1 MTTMT
6 LTTMT
11 MMRRCCCASSFKAFR
26 RRRSSS
32 SSTTKRM
39 MSFYNKKSSLRSRCE
54 TKDDVRE
61 NASSSFCFKGGRR
74 RGGSRFPR
82 FVATHSFTSSSLS
95 DDERRDDD
103 DYKEDEKGLLVGG
116 ASIYSKPDV
125 YALAFGTFRDFPKE
139 VDFLHKL
146 YESSSGKKLRTLL
159 ELGCGPAWHSI
170 EHAKKVLR
178 EDNIA
183 ITATTSNNNNK
194 NLSSKNNDSG
204 IVSVA
209 LDVNQEM
216 VSYAIER
223 ASDERAVLDVVDVV
237 LGDMR
242 DLSTHLPEKYLKS
255 GGYFDCATLLLGTA
269 AHLLTCEDATRTFRE
284 AFKCLREDG
293 IFVVEVEHPMTTLF
307 SGELKYQ
314 DGDENA
320 WEVSLGRSRKSIGR
334 SGDRSNISTIRR
346 EEEDEDDAS
355 GREETMRVVWGD
367 PEKDFFDAKNQVL
380 HRTVSVQKYFSVDVA
395 ARDDDNDDGDEEEE
409 DKEDKEIE
417 EEENDNTEEE
427 AVIKARFVR
436 DPHYESKEIVKCKLF
451 TLPELMAVANAA
463 GFEFIECFGDLDETV
478 RFDSENAQN
487 MVVCFLKKTRT
498 RE

>member
-6 LTTMT
+6 VTRAMT
-11 MMRRCCCASSFKAFR
+11 MRRCFSCASSP
-26 RRRSSS
+26 
-32 SSTTKRM
+32 
-39 MSFYNKKSSLRSRCE
+39 
-54 TKDDVRE
+54 
-61 NASSSFCFKGGRR
+61 FCFKGGRR
-74 RGGSRFPR
+74 RGGRRFPR
-82 FVATHSFTSSSLS
+82 FVATRSFNTSSSLS

-103 DYKEDEKGLLVGG
+103 EYKEDEKGLAGG

-146 YESSSGKKLRTLL
+146 YESSSRKKLRTLL

-183 ITATTSNNNNK
+183 ITATTSNNSNK
-194 NLSSKNNDSG
+194 NLSKNNDSG

-209 LDVNQEM
+209 LDVNKEM

-334 SGDRSNISTIRR
+334 SDDRSNNSSTIRR

-355 GREETMRVVWGD
+355 EREETMRVVWGD
-367 PEKDFFDAKNQVL
+367 PENDFFDAKNQVL

-395 ARDDDNDDGDEEEE
+395 ARDDDDDDGEEEEE
-409 DKEDKEIE
+409 DKEDEEIEEEE
-417 EEENDNTEEE
+417 EEENDNFEEE
-427 AVIKARFVR
+427 AVIKALFVR

-478 RFDSENAQN
+478 RFDSESAQN
-487 MVVCFLKKTRT
+487 MVVCFRKNGE
-498 RE
+498 RENEE

>member
-1 MTTMT
+1 VVVILMTTMT

-11 MMRRCCCASSFKAFR
+11 MRRCFC
-26 RRRSSS
+26 
-32 SSTTKRM
+32 
-39 MSFYNKKSSLRSRCE
+39 
-54 TKDDVRE
+54 
-61 NASSSFCFKGGRR
+61 ASSSFCFKGGRR

-82 FVATHSFTSSSLS
+82 FVATHSFNTSSSLS

-103 DYKEDEKGLLVGG
+103 EYKEDEKGLVGG

-183 ITATTSNNNNK
+183 ITATTTSNNSNK

-209 LDVNQEM
+209 LDVNKEM

-334 SGDRSNISTIRR
+334 SDDCSNNSSTIRR

-355 GREETMRVVWGD
+355 EREETMRVVWGD
-367 PEKDFFDAKNQVL
+367 PENDFFDAKN
-380 HRTVSVQKYFSVDVA
+380 VQKYFSVDVA
-395 ARDDDNDDGDEEEE
+395 ARDDDDDDGEEEEE
-409 DKEDKEIE
+409 DKEDEEIEE
-417 EEENDNTEEE
+417 EEENDNFEEE
-427 AVIKARFVR
+427 AVIKALFVR

-478 RFDSENAQN
+478 RFDSESAQN
-487 MVVCFLKKTRT
+487 MVVCFRKNGE
-498 RE
+498 RENEE

>member
-1 MTTMT
+1 M
-6 LTTMT
+6 
-11 MMRRCCCASSFKAFR
+11 
-26 RRRSSS
+26 
-32 SSTTKRM
+32 
-39 MSFYNKKSSLRSRCE
+39 
-54 TKDDVRE
+54 
-61 NASSSFCFKGGRR
+61 
-74 RGGSRFPR
+74 
-82 FVATHSFTSSSLS
+82 
-95 DDERRDDD
+95 
-103 DYKEDEKGLLVGG
+103 
-116 ASIYSKPDV
+116 
-125 YALAFGTFRDFPKE
+125 
-139 VDFLHKL
+139 HKL
-146 YESSSGKKLRTLL
+146 YESSSGKKMRTLL
-159 ELGCGPAWHSI
+159 EFGCGPAWHSI

-183 ITATTSNNNNK
+183 ITATTTSNNSNK

-209 LDVNQEM
+209 LDVNKEM

-334 SGDRSNISTIRR
+334 SDDRSNNSSTIRR

-355 GREETMRVVWGD
+355 EREETMRVVWGD
-367 PEKDFFDAKNQVL
+367 PENDFFDAKNQVL

-395 ARDDDNDDGDEEEE
+395 ARDDDDDDGEEEEE
-409 DKEDKEIE
+409 DKEDEEIEEE
-417 EEENDNTEEE
+417 EEENDNFEEE
-427 AVIKARFVR
+427 AVIKALFVR

-478 RFDSENAQN
+478 RFDSESAQN
-487 MVVCFLKKTRT
+487 MVVCFRKNGE
-498 RE
+498 RENEE

>member
-1 MTTMT
+1 
-6 LTTMT
+6 
-11 MMRRCCCASSFKAFR
+11 MRRCFFR
-26 RRRSSS
+26 
-32 SSTTKRM
+32 
-39 MSFYNKKSSLRSRCE
+39 
-54 TKDDVRE
+54 
-61 NASSSFCFKGGRR
+61 ASSSPFCFKGGRR
-74 RGGSRFPR
+74 RGGSFRFPR
-82 FVATHSFTSSSLS
+82 CVATRSYSLS

-103 DYKEDEKGLLVGG
+103 ECKEDEKGLLVGG

-183 ITATTSNNNNK
+183 ITATTTSNNSNK

-209 LDVNQEM
+209 LDVNKEM

-320 WEVSLGRSRKSIGR
+320 WEVSLGRSRSIGR
-334 SGDRSNISTIRR
+334 SDDRSNISSTIRR
-346 EEEDEDDAS
+346 EEDEDAS
-355 GREETMRVVWGD
+355 EREETMRVVWGD

-395 ARDDDNDDGDEEEE
+395 ARDDDDDDGEEEEE
-409 DKEDKEIE
+409 DKEDEEIEE
-417 EEENDNTEEE
+417 EEENDNFEEE
-427 AVIKARFVR
+427 AVIKALFVR

-487 MVVCFLKKTRT
+487 MVVCFRKNGE
-498 RE
+498 RENEE

>member
-1 MTTMT
+1 MTTTTMT

-11 MMRRCCCASSFKAFR
+11 TTMRRCFFR
-26 RRRSSS
+26 
-32 SSTTKRM
+32 
-39 MSFYNKKSSLRSRCE
+39 
-54 TKDDVRE
+54 
-61 NASSSFCFKGGRR
+61 ASSSPFCFKGGRR
-74 RGGSRFPR
+74 RGGSFRFPR
-82 FVATHSFTSSSLS
+82 FVATRSYSLS

-103 DYKEDEKGLLVGG
+103 EYKEDEKGLVGG

-139 VDFLHKL
+139 VDFLHNL
-146 YESSSGKKLRTLL
+146 YEESSSGKKLRTLL

-183 ITATTSNNNNK
+183 ITATTTSNNSNK

-209 LDVNQEM
+209 LDVNKEM

-334 SGDRSNISTIRR
+334 SDDRSNNSSTIRR

-355 GREETMRVVWGD
+355 EREETMRVVWGD
-367 PEKDFFDAKNQVL
+367 PENDFFDAKNQVL

-395 ARDDDNDDGDEEEE
+395 ARDDDDDDGEEEEE
-409 DKEDKEIE
+409 DKEDEEIEE
-417 EEENDNTEEE
+417 EEENDNFEEE
-427 AVIKARFVR
+427 AVIKALFVR

-478 RFDSENAQN
+478 RFDSESAQN
-487 MVVCFLKKTRT
+487 MVVCFRKNGE
-498 RE
+498 RENEE

>member
-1 MTTMT
+1 MTISTMT

-11 MMRRCCCASSFKAFR
+11 TTMRRCFFRAWSSP
-26 RRRSSS
+26 
-32 SSTTKRM
+32 
-39 MSFYNKKSSLRSRCE
+39 
-54 TKDDVRE
+54 
-61 NASSSFCFKGGRR
+61 FCFKGGRR
-74 RGGSRFPR
+74 RGGSFRFPFR
-82 FVATHSFTSSSLS
+82 CVATRSFTTSSSLS
-95 DDERRDDD
+95 DDERRYDDEC
-103 DYKEDEKGLLVGG
+103 KEDEKGLLAGG

-146 YESSSGKKLRTLL
+146 YEESSSGKKLRTLL

-183 ITATTSNNNNK
+183 ITATTTSNNSNK

-209 LDVNQEM
+209 LDVNKEM

-334 SGDRSNISTIRR
+334 SDDRSNNSSTIRR

-355 GREETMRVVWGD
+355 EREETMRVVWGD
-367 PEKDFFDAKNQVL
+367 PENDFFDAKNQVL

-395 ARDDDNDDGDEEEE
+395 ARDDDDDDGEEEEE
-409 DKEDKEIE
+409 DKEDEEIEE
-417 EEENDNTEEE
+417 EEENDNFEEE
-427 AVIKARFVR
+427 AVIKALFVR

-478 RFDSENAQN
+478 RFDSESAQN
-487 MVVCFLKKTRT
+487 MVVCFRKNGE
-498 RE
+498 RENEE

>member
-6 LTTMT
+6 VTRAMT
-11 MMRRCCCASSFKAFR
+11 MRRCFSCASSP
-26 RRRSSS
+26 
-32 SSTTKRM
+32 
-39 MSFYNKKSSLRSRCE
+39 
-54 TKDDVRE
+54 
-61 NASSSFCFKGGRR
+61 FCFKGGRR
-74 RGGSRFPR
+74 RGGRRFPR
-82 FVATHSFTSSSLS
+82 FVATRSFNTSSSLS

-103 DYKEDEKGLLVGG
+103 EYKEDEKGLAGG

-146 YESSSGKKLRTLL
+146 YESSSRKKLRTLL

-183 ITATTSNNNNK
+183 ITATTSNNSNK
-194 NLSSKNNDSG
+194 NLSKNNDSG

-209 LDVNQEM
+209 LDVNKEM

-320 WEVSLGRSRKSIGR
+320 WEGSLGRSRKSIGR
-334 SGDRSNISTIRR
+334 SDDRSNKSSTIRR

-355 GREETMRVVWGD
+355 EREETMRVVWGD

-395 ARDDDNDDGDEEEE
+395 ARDDDDDDGEEEEE
-409 DKEDKEIE
+409 DKEDEEIEE
-417 EEENDNTEEE
+417 EEENDNFEEE
-427 AVIKARFVR
+427 AVIKALFVR

-478 RFDSENAQN
+478 RFDSESAQN
-487 MVVCFLKKTRT
+487 MVVCFRKNGE
-498 RE
+498 RENEE

>member
-6 LTTMT
+6 VTRAMT
-11 MMRRCCCASSFKAFR
+11 MRRCFSCASSP
-26 RRRSSS
+26 
-32 SSTTKRM
+32 
-39 MSFYNKKSSLRSRCE
+39 
-54 TKDDVRE
+54 
-61 NASSSFCFKGGRR
+61 FCFKGGRR
-74 RGGSRFPR
+74 RGGRRFPR
-82 FVATHSFTSSSLS
+82 FVATRSFNTSSSLS

-103 DYKEDEKGLLVGG
+103 EYKEDEKGLAGG

-146 YESSSGKKLRTLL
+146 YESSSRKKLRTLL

-183 ITATTSNNNNK
+183 ITATTSNNSNK
-194 NLSSKNNDSG
+194 NLSKNNDSG

-209 LDVNQEM
+209 LDVNKEM

-334 SGDRSNISTIRR
+334 SDDRSNSSTIRR
-346 EEEDEDDAS
+346 EEDEDAS
-355 GREETMRVVWGD
+355 EREETMRVVWGD
-367 PEKDFFDAKNQVL
+367 PENDFLDAKNQVL
-380 HRTVSVQKYFSVDVA
+380 HRTVSVQKYFSVGVA
-395 ARDDDNDDGDEEEE
+395 ARDDDDDDGEEEEE
-409 DKEDKEIE
+409 DKEDEEIE
-417 EEENDNTEEE
+417 EEKENDNFEEE
-427 AVIKARFVR
+427 AVIKALFVR

-478 RFDSENAQN
+478 RFDSESAQN
-487 MVVCFLKKTRT
+487 MVVCFRKNGE
-498 RE
+498 RENEE

>member
-1 MTTMT
+1 M
-6 LTTMT
+6 
-11 MMRRCCCASSFKAFR
+11 
-26 RRRSSS
+26 
-32 SSTTKRM
+32 
-39 MSFYNKKSSLRSRCE
+39 
-54 TKDDVRE
+54 
-61 NASSSFCFKGGRR
+61 
-74 RGGSRFPR
+74 
-82 FVATHSFTSSSLS
+82 
-95 DDERRDDD
+95 
-103 DYKEDEKGLLVGG
+103 
-116 ASIYSKPDV
+116 
-125 YALAFGTFRDFPKE
+125 
-139 VDFLHKL
+139 
-146 YESSSGKKLRTLL
+146 RTLL
-159 ELGCGPAWHSI
+159 EFGCGPAWHSI
-170 EHAKKVLR
+170 EHAKKVLI

-183 ITATTSNNNNK
+183 ITATTTSNNSNK

-209 LDVNQEM
+209 LDVNKEM

-334 SGDRSNISTIRR
+334 SDDRSNNSSTIRR

-355 GREETMRVVWGD
+355 EREETMRVVWGD
-367 PEKDFFDAKNQVL
+367 PENDFFDAKNQVL

-395 ARDDDNDDGDEEEE
+395 ARDDDDDDGEEEEE
-409 DKEDKEIE
+409 DKEDEEIEE
-417 EEENDNTEEE
+417 EEENDNFEEE
-427 AVIKARFVR
+427 AVIKALFVR

-463 GFEFIECFGDLDETV
+463 GFEFIECFGDLDETSVGTSVHVLRAAYKPAMNRCRCHLKSEKQWLAESASRSASMVSLESFAQRQSEDAKDAENEADGAENEETKKGNIKRRKERRRSAGLHCQRCLKRTRKGV
-478 RFDSENAQN
+478 RVSFLTSPALVGFVSGAIAFGFSSASAFALRRGKGVLFGALANAQPTKSSKT
-487 MVVCFLKKTRT
+487 KKKKK
-498 RE
+498 

>member
-1 MTTMT
+1 MTTTTMT
-6 LTTMT
+6 LTTT
-11 MMRRCCCASSFKAFR
+11 TTTMRRCFFRAWSSP
-26 RRRSSS
+26 
-32 SSTTKRM
+32 
-39 MSFYNKKSSLRSRCE
+39 
-54 TKDDVRE
+54 
-61 NASSSFCFKGGRR
+61 FCFKGGRR
-74 RGGSRFPR
+74 RGGSFRFPR
-82 FVATHSFTSSSLS
+82 CVATRSYSLS

-103 DYKEDEKGLLVGG
+103 EYKEDEKGLLVGG

-146 YESSSGKKLRTLL
+146 YESSPSGKKMRTLL

-183 ITATTSNNNNK
+183 ITATTTSNNSNK

-209 LDVNQEM
+209 LDVNKEM

-334 SGDRSNISTIRR
+334 SDDRSNNSSTIRR

-355 GREETMRVVWGD
+355 EREETMRVVWGD
-367 PEKDFFDAKNQVL
+367 PENDFFDAKNQVL

-395 ARDDDNDDGDEEEE
+395 ARDDDDDDGEEEEE
-409 DKEDKEIE
+409 DKEDEEIEE
-417 EEENDNTEEE
+417 EEENDNFEEE
-427 AVIKARFVR
+427 AVIKALFVR

-478 RFDSENAQN
+478 RFDSESAQN
-487 MVVCFLKKTRT
+487 MVVCFRKNGE
-498 RE
+498 RENEE

>member
-1 MTTMT
+1 MTTMMT
-6 LTTMT
+6 LTTM
-11 MMRRCCCASSFKAFR
+11 RRCFCASS
-26 RRRSSS
+26 SP
-32 SSTTKRM
+32 
-39 MSFYNKKSSLRSRCE
+39 
-54 TKDDVRE
+54 
-61 NASSSFCFKGGRR
+61 FCFKGGRR
-74 RGGSRFPR
+74 RGGSFRFPR
-82 FVATHSFTSSSLS
+82 FVATRSFNTSSSLS

-103 DYKEDEKGLLVGG
+103 EYKEDEKGLVGG

-146 YESSSGKKLRTLL
+146 YESVSGKKLRTLL

-178 EDNIA
+178 EDNNIA
-183 ITATTSNNNNK
+183 ITATTSNNNNNK

-209 LDVNQEM
+209 LDVNKEM

-320 WEVSLGRSRKSIGR
+320 WEVSLGRSRSIGR
-334 SGDRSNISTIRR
+334 SDDRSNISSTIRR
-346 EEEDEDDAS
+346 EEDEDAS
-355 GREETMRVVWGD
+355 EREETMRVVWGD

-395 ARDDDNDDGDEEEE
+395 ARDDDDDDGEEEEE
-409 DKEDKEIE
+409 DKEDEEIEE
-417 EEENDNTEEE
+417 EEENDNFEEE
-427 AVIKARFVR
+427 AVIKALFVR

-487 MVVCFLKKTRT
+487 MVVCFRKNGE
-498 RE
+498 RENEE

>member
-1 MTTMT
+1 MTTTTMT

-11 MMRRCCCASSFKAFR
+11 TTMRRCFFR
-26 RRRSSS
+26 
-32 SSTTKRM
+32 
-39 MSFYNKKSSLRSRCE
+39 
-54 TKDDVRE
+54 
-61 NASSSFCFKGGRR
+61 ASSSPFCFKGGRR
-74 RGGSRFPR
+74 RGGSFRFPR
-82 FVATHSFTSSSLS
+82 CVATRSYSLS

-103 DYKEDEKGLLVGG
+103 ECKEDEKGLLVGG

-178 EDNIA
+178 EDNNIA
-183 ITATTSNNNNK
+183 ITATTSNNNNNNK

-209 LDVNQEM
+209 LDVNKEM

-320 WEVSLGRSRKSIGR
+320 WEVSLGRSRSIGR
-334 SGDRSNISTIRR
+334 SDDRSNISSTIRR
-346 EEEDEDDAS
+346 EEDEDAS
-355 GREETMRVVWGD
+355 EREETMRVVWGD

-395 ARDDDNDDGDEEEE
+395 ARDDDDDDGEEEEE
-409 DKEDKEIE
+409 DKEDEEIEE
-417 EEENDNTEEE
+417 EEENDNFEEE
-427 AVIKARFVR
+427 AVIKALFVR

-487 MVVCFLKKTRT
+487 MVVCFRKNGE
-498 RE
+498 RENEE

>member
-1 MTTMT
+1 MT
-6 LTTMT
+6 LTTM
-11 MMRRCCCASSFKAFR
+11 RRCFCASS
-26 RRRSSS
+26 SP
-32 SSTTKRM
+32 
-39 MSFYNKKSSLRSRCE
+39 
-54 TKDDVRE
+54 
-61 NASSSFCFKGGRR
+61 FCFKGGRR
-74 RGGSRFPR
+74 RGGSFRFPR
-82 FVATHSFTSSSLS
+82 FVATRSFNTSSSLS

-103 DYKEDEKGLLVGG
+103 EYKEDEKGLVGG

-146 YESSSGKKLRTLL
+146 YESVSGKKLRTLL

-178 EDNIA
+178 EDNNIA
-183 ITATTSNNNNK
+183 ITATTSNNNNNK

-209 LDVNQEM
+209 LDVNKEM

-320 WEVSLGRSRKSIGR
+320 WEVSLGRSRSIGR
-334 SGDRSNISTIRR
+334 SDDRSNISSTIRR
-346 EEEDEDDAS
+346 EEDEDAS
-355 GREETMRVVWGD
+355 EREETMRVVWGD

-395 ARDDDNDDGDEEEE
+395 ARDDDDDDGEEEEE
-409 DKEDKEIE
+409 DKEDEEIEE
-417 EEENDNTEEE
+417 EEENDNFEEE
-427 AVIKARFVR
+427 AVIKALFVR

-487 MVVCFLKKTRT
+487 MVVCFRKNGE
-498 RE
+498 RENEE

>member
-1 MTTMT
+1 VVVILMTTMT

-11 MMRRCCCASSFKAFR
+11 MRRCFC
-26 RRRSSS
+26 
-32 SSTTKRM
+32 
-39 MSFYNKKSSLRSRCE
+39 
-54 TKDDVRE
+54 
-61 NASSSFCFKGGRR
+61 ASSSFCFKGGRR

-82 FVATHSFTSSSLS
+82 FVATHSFNTSSSLS

-103 DYKEDEKGLLVGG
+103 EYKEDEKGLVGG

-183 ITATTSNNNNK
+183 ITATTSNNSNK
-194 NLSSKNNDSG
+194 NLSKNNDSG

-209 LDVNQEM
+209 LDVNKEM

-334 SGDRSNISTIRR
+334 SDDRSNNSSTIRR

-355 GREETMRVVWGD
+355 EREETMRVVWGD
-367 PEKDFFDAKNQVL
+367 PENDFFDAKNQVL

-395 ARDDDNDDGDEEEE
+395 ARDDDNDDGEEEE
-409 DKEDKEIE
+409 DKEE
-417 EEENDNTEEE
+417 EEEIEEEE

-478 RFDSENAQN
+478 RFDSESAQN
-487 MVVCFLKKTRT
+487 MVVCFRKNGE
-498 RE
+498 RENEE

>member
-1 MTTMT
+1 MSTMT
-6 LTTMT
+6 LTNV
-11 MMRRCCCASSFKAFR
+11 MMRRCYCASSFKAFR

-32 SSTTKRM
+32 STTKRM
-39 MSFYNKKSSLRSRCE
+39 MSFYNKKRSLRSRCE
-54 TKDDVRE
+54 TKE
-61 NASSSFCFKGGRR
+61 
-74 RGGSRFPR
+74 
-82 FVATHSFTSSSLS
+82 HSFTSSSLS

-103 DYKEDEKGLLVGG
+103 EYKEDEKGLLGG

-178 EDNIA
+178 EDNNIA
-183 ITATTSNNNNK
+183 ITATTSNNSNK
-194 NLSSKNNDSG
+194 NLSKNNDSG

-209 LDVNQEM
+209 LDVNKEM

-255 GGYFDCATLLLGTA
+255 EGYFDCATLLLGTA

-314 DGDENA
+314 DGVENA

-334 SGDRSNISTIRR
+334 SDDRSNNSSTIRR

-355 GREETMRVVWGD
+355 EREETMRVVWGD
-367 PEKDFFDAKNQVL
+367 PENDFFDAKNQVL

-395 ARDDDNDDGDEEEE
+395 ARDDDDDDGEEEEE
-409 DKEDKEIE
+409 DKEDEEIE

-427 AVIKARFVR
+427 AVIKALFVR

-478 RFDSENAQN
+478 RFDSESAQN
-487 MVVCFLKKTRT
+487 MVVCFRKNGE
-498 RE
+498 RENEE

>member
-1 MTTMT
+1 MTTMMT
-6 LTTMT
+6 LTTM
-11 MMRRCCCASSFKAFR
+11 RRCFCAS
-26 RRRSSS
+26 
-32 SSTTKRM
+32 
-39 MSFYNKKSSLRSRCE
+39 
-54 TKDDVRE
+54 
-61 NASSSFCFKGGRR
+61 SSSFCFKGGRR
-74 RGGSRFPR
+74 RGGRRFPR
-82 FVATHSFTSSSLS
+82 FVATRSFNTSSSLS

-103 DYKEDEKGLLVGG
+103 EYKEDEKGLVGG

-146 YESSSGKKLRTLL
+146 CESVSGKKLRTLL

-178 EDNIA
+178 EDNNIA
-183 ITATTSNNNNK
+183 ITATTSNNNNNK

-209 LDVNQEM
+209 LDVNKEM

-320 WEVSLGRSRKSIGR
+320 WEVSLGRSRSIGR
-334 SGDRSNISTIRR
+334 SDDRSNISSTIRR
-346 EEEDEDDAS
+346 EEDEDAS
-355 GREETMRVVWGD
+355 EREETMRVVWGD

-395 ARDDDNDDGDEEEE
+395 ARDDDDDDGEEEEE
-409 DKEDKEIE
+409 DKEDEEIEE
-417 EEENDNTEEE
+417 EEENDNFEEE
-427 AVIKARFVR
+427 AVIKALFVR

-487 MVVCFLKKTRT
+487 MVVCFRKNGE
-498 RE
+498 RENEE

>member
-1 MTTMT
+1 MVMMITTT
-6 LTTMT
+6 T

-26 RRRSSS
+26 RRRS
-32 SSTTKRM
+32 TNTNNKRMM
-39 MSFYNKKSSLRSRCE
+39 MSFYNNKKSLRCE

-61 NASSSFCFKGGRR
+61 NASSSSFCFKGGK
-74 RGGSRFPR
+74 RGGRGSRFP
-82 FVATHSFTSSSLS
+82 FVATHSFTSSSFS
-95 DDERRDDD
+95 GERRDDD
-103 DYKEDEKGLLVGG
+103 DEEKKKGLGG

-125 YALAFGTFRDFPKE
+125 YALAFGGFRDFPKE

-178 EDNIA
+178 EDNIIA
-183 ITATTSNNNNK
+183 TTTTSNNNNK
-194 NLSSKNNDSG
+194 NLSKNNDSG

-216 VSYAIER
+216 VSYAIEQ

-255 GGYFDCATLLLGTA
+255 EGYFDCATLLLGTA

-334 SGDRSNISTIRR
+334 SDDRSNKSSTIR
-346 EEEDEDDAS
+346 EQGEDEDDAS
-355 GREETMRVVWGD
+355 EREETMRVVWGD

-395 ARDDDNDDGDEEEE
+395 ARDDDNDDGEEEEE

-417 EEENDNTEEE
+417 EEEENNNTEEE

-487 MVVCFLKKTRT
+487 MVVCFRKKEE
-498 RE
+498 RENEE

>member
-11 MMRRCCCASSFKAFR
+11 MRRCFC
-26 RRRSSS
+26 
-32 SSTTKRM
+32 
-39 MSFYNKKSSLRSRCE
+39 
-54 TKDDVRE
+54 
-61 NASSSFCFKGGRR
+61 ASSSFCFKGGRR
-74 RGGSRFPR
+74 RGGSFRFPR
-82 FVATHSFTSSSLS
+82 FVATRSYSLS

-103 DYKEDEKGLLVGG
+103 ECKEDEKGLRVGG

-183 ITATTSNNNNK
+183 ITATTTSNNSNK

-209 LDVNQEM
+209 LDVNKEM

-334 SGDRSNISTIRR
+334 SDDRSNNSSTIRR

-355 GREETMRVVWGD
+355 EREETMRVVWGD
-367 PEKDFFDAKNQVL
+367 PENDFFDAKNQVL

-395 ARDDDNDDGDEEEE
+395 ARDDDDDDGEEEEE
-409 DKEDKEIE
+409 DKEDEEIEE
-417 EEENDNTEEE
+417 EEENDNFEEE
-427 AVIKARFVR
+427 AVIKALFVR

-478 RFDSENAQN
+478 RFDSESAQN
-487 MVVCFLKKTRT
+487 MVVCFRKNGE
-498 RE
+498 RENEE

>member
-11 MMRRCCCASSFKAFR
+11 MRRCFC
-26 RRRSSS
+26 
-32 SSTTKRM
+32 
-39 MSFYNKKSSLRSRCE
+39 
-54 TKDDVRE
+54 
-61 NASSSFCFKGGRR
+61 ASSSFCFKGGRR

-82 FVATHSFTSSSLS
+82 FVATHSFNTSSSLS

-103 DYKEDEKGLLVGG
+103 EYKEDEKGLVGG

-183 ITATTSNNNNK
+183 ITATTSNNSNK
-194 NLSSKNNDSG
+194 NLSKNNDSG

-209 LDVNQEM
+209 LDVNKEM

-334 SGDRSNISTIRR
+334 SDDRSNNSSTIRR

-355 GREETMRVVWGD
+355 EREETMRVVWGD
-367 PEKDFFDAKNQVL
+367 PENDFFDAKNQVL

-395 ARDDDNDDGDEEEE
+395 ARDDDNDDGEEEE
-409 DKEDKEIE
+409 DKEE
-417 EEENDNTEEE
+417 EEEIEEEE

-478 RFDSENAQN
+478 RFDSESAQN
-487 MVVCFLKKTRT
+487 MVVCFRKNGE
-498 RE
+498 RENEE

>member
-1 MTTMT
+1 MTTTTMT
-6 LTTMT
+6 LTTM
-11 MMRRCCCASSFKAFR
+11 MRRCFFR
-26 RRRSSS
+26 
-32 SSTTKRM
+32 
-39 MSFYNKKSSLRSRCE
+39 
-54 TKDDVRE
+54 
-61 NASSSFCFKGGRR
+61 ASSSPFCFKGGRR
-74 RGGSRFPR
+74 RGGRRFPFR
-82 FVATHSFTSSSLS
+82 CVATRSFTTSSSLS

-103 DYKEDEKGLLVGG
+103 ECKEDEKGLLVGG

-146 YESSSGKKLRTLL
+146 YESVSGKKLRTLL

-178 EDNIA
+178 EDNNIA
-183 ITATTSNNNNK
+183 ITATTSNNNNNK

-242 DLSTHLPEKYLKS
+242 DLSTHLPEKNLKS
-255 GGYFDCATLLLGTA
+255 EGYFDCATLLLGTA

-320 WEVSLGRSRKSIGR
+320 WEVSLGRSKSIGR
-334 SGDRSNISTIRR
+334 SDDRSNISSTIRR
-346 EEEDEDDAS
+346 EEDEDAS
-355 GREETMRVVWGD
+355 EREETMRVVWGD

-395 ARDDDNDDGDEEEE
+395 ARDDDDDDGEEEEE
-409 DKEDKEIE
+409 DKEDEEIEE
-417 EEENDNTEEE
+417 EEENDNFEEE
-427 AVIKARFVR
+427 AVIKALFVR

-487 MVVCFLKKTRT
+487 MVVCFRKNGE
-498 RE
+498 RENEE

>member
-1 MTTMT
+1 MTTT
-6 LTTMT
+6 
-11 MMRRCCCASSFKAFR
+11 MRRCFFR
-26 RRRSSS
+26 
-32 SSTTKRM
+32 
-39 MSFYNKKSSLRSRCE
+39 
-54 TKDDVRE
+54 
-61 NASSSFCFKGGRR
+61 ASSSPFCFKGGRR
-74 RGGSRFPR
+74 RGGSFRFPR
-82 FVATHSFTSSSLS
+82 CVATRSYSLS

-103 DYKEDEKGLLVGG
+103 ECKEDEKGLLVGG

-178 EDNIA
+178 EDNNIA
-183 ITATTSNNNNK
+183 ITATTSNNNNNNK

-209 LDVNQEM
+209 LDVNKEM

-320 WEVSLGRSRKSIGR
+320 WEVSLGRSRSIGR
-334 SGDRSNISTIRR
+334 SDDRSNISSTIRR
-346 EEEDEDDAS
+346 EEDEDAS
-355 GREETMRVVWGD
+355 EREETMRVVWGD

-395 ARDDDNDDGDEEEE
+395 ARDDDDDDGEEEEE
-409 DKEDKEIE
+409 DKEDEEIEE
-417 EEENDNTEEE
+417 EEENDNFEEE
-427 AVIKARFVR
+427 AVIKALFVR

-487 MVVCFLKKTRT
+487 MVVCFRKNGE
-498 RE
+498 RENEE

>member
-6 LTTMT
+6 FLTTT
-11 MMRRCCCASSFKAFR
+11 TMRRCFSC
-26 RRRSSS
+26 
-32 SSTTKRM
+32 
-39 MSFYNKKSSLRSRCE
+39 
-54 TKDDVRE
+54 
-61 NASSSFCFKGGRR
+61 ASSSFCFKGGRR
-74 RGGSRFPR
+74 QGGSRFPR
-82 FVATHSFTSSSLS
+82 CVATHSFNASSSLS

-103 DYKEDEKGLLVGG
+103 EYKEDEKGLAGG

-146 YESSSGKKLRTLL
+146 YESSSRKKLRTLL

-183 ITATTSNNNNK
+183 ITATTTSNNSNK

-209 LDVNQEM
+209 LDVNKEM

-334 SGDRSNISTIRR
+334 SDDRSNNSSTIRR

-355 GREETMRVVWGD
+355 EREETMRVVWGD
-367 PEKDFFDAKNQVL
+367 PENDFFDAKNQVL

-395 ARDDDNDDGDEEEE
+395 ARDDDDDDGEEEEE
-409 DKEDKEIE
+409 DKEDEEIEE
-417 EEENDNTEEE
+417 EEENDNFEEE
-427 AVIKARFVR
+427 AVIKALFVR

-478 RFDSENAQN
+478 RFDSESAQN
-487 MVVCFLKKTRT
+487 MVVCFRKNGE
-498 RE
+498 RENEE

>member
-1 MTTMT
+1 MTTMMT
-6 LTTMT
+6 LTTM
-11 MMRRCCCASSFKAFR
+11 RRCFCASS
-26 RRRSSS
+26 SP
-32 SSTTKRM
+32 
-39 MSFYNKKSSLRSRCE
+39 
-54 TKDDVRE
+54 
-61 NASSSFCFKGGRR
+61 FCFKGGRR
-74 RGGSRFPR
+74 RGGSFRFPR
-82 FVATHSFTSSSLS
+82 FVATRSFNTSSSLS

-103 DYKEDEKGLLVGG
+103 EYKEDEKGLVGG

-146 YESSSGKKLRTLL
+146 YESVSGKKLRTLL

-178 EDNIA
+178 EDNNIA
-183 ITATTSNNNNK
+183 ITATTSNNNNNK

-209 LDVNQEM
+209 LDVNKEM

-320 WEVSLGRSRKSIGR
+320 WEVSLGRSRSIGR
-334 SGDRSNISTIRR
+334 SDDRSNISSTIRR
-346 EEEDEDDAS
+346 EEDEDAS
-355 GREETMRVVWGD
+355 EREETMRVVWGD

-395 ARDDDNDDGDEEEE
+395 ARDDDDYDGEEEEE
-409 DKEDKEIE
+409 DKEDEEIEE
-417 EEENDNTEEE
+417 EEENDNFEEE
-427 AVIKARFVR
+427 AVIKALFVR

-487 MVVCFLKKTRT
+487 MVVCFRKNGE
-498 RE
+498 RENEE

>member
-6 LTTMT
+6 VTRAMT
-11 MMRRCCCASSFKAFR
+11 MRRCFSCASSP
-26 RRRSSS
+26 
-32 SSTTKRM
+32 
-39 MSFYNKKSSLRSRCE
+39 
-54 TKDDVRE
+54 
-61 NASSSFCFKGGRR
+61 FCFKGGRR
-74 RGGSRFPR
+74 RGGRRFPR
-82 FVATHSFTSSSLS
+82 FVATRSFNTSSSLS

-103 DYKEDEKGLLVGG
+103 EYKEDEKGLAGG

-183 ITATTSNNNNK
+183 ITATTTSNNSNK

-209 LDVNQEM
+209 LDVNKEM

-223 ASDERAVLDVVDVV
+223 ASDVRAVLDVVDVV

-334 SGDRSNISTIRR
+334 SDDRSNNSSTIRR

-355 GREETMRVVWGD
+355 EREETMRVVWGD
-367 PEKDFFDAKNQVL
+367 PENDFFDAKNQVL

-395 ARDDDNDDGDEEEE
+395 ARDDDDDDGEEEEE
-409 DKEDKEIE
+409 DKEDEEIEEEE
-417 EEENDNTEEE
+417 EEENDNFEEE
-427 AVIKARFVR
+427 AVIKALFVR

-478 RFDSENAQN
+478 RFDSESAQN
-487 MVVCFLKKTRT
+487 MVVCFRKNGE
-498 RE
+498 RENEE

>member
-1 MTTMT
+1 MVMMITTT
-6 LTTMT
+6 T

-26 RRRSSS
+26 RRRS
-32 SSTTKRM
+32 TNTNNKRMM
-39 MSFYNKKSSLRSRCE
+39 MSFYNNKKSLRCE

-61 NASSSFCFKGGRR
+61 NASSSSFCFKGGK
-74 RGGSRFPR
+74 RGGRGSRFP
-82 FVATHSFTSSSLS
+82 FVATHSFTSSSFS
-95 DDERRDDD
+95 GERRDDD
-103 DYKEDEKGLLVGG
+103 DEEKKKGLGG

-125 YALAFGTFRDFPKE
+125 YALAFGGFRDFPKE

-178 EDNIA
+178 EDNIIA
-183 ITATTSNNNNK
+183 TTTTSNNNNK
-194 NLSSKNNDSG
+194 NLSKNNDSG

-216 VSYAIER
+216 VSYAIEQ

-255 GGYFDCATLLLGTA
+255 EGYFDCATLLLGTA

-320 WEVSLGRSRKSIGR
+320 WEVSLGRSRSIGR
-334 SGDRSNISTIRR
+334 SDDRSNISSTIRR
-346 EEEDEDDAS
+346 EEDEDAS
-355 GREETMRVVWGD
+355 EREETMRVVWGD

-395 ARDDDNDDGDEEEE
+395 ARDDDDDDGEEEEE
-409 DKEDKEIE
+409 DKEDEEIEE
-417 EEENDNTEEE
+417 EEENDNFEEE
-427 AVIKARFVR
+427 AVIKALFVR

-487 MVVCFLKKTRT
+487 MVVCFRKNGE
-498 RE
+498 RENEE

>member
-1 MTTMT
+1 MTTTTMT

-11 MMRRCCCASSFKAFR
+11 TTMRRCFFR
-26 RRRSSS
+26 
-32 SSTTKRM
+32 
-39 MSFYNKKSSLRSRCE
+39 
-54 TKDDVRE
+54 
-61 NASSSFCFKGGRR
+61 ASSSPFCFKGGRR
-74 RGGSRFPR
+74 RGGSFRFPR
-82 FVATHSFTSSSLS
+82 CVATRSYSLS

-103 DYKEDEKGLLVGG
+103 EYKEDEKGLLVGG

-183 ITATTSNNNNK
+183 ITATTTSNNSNK

-209 LDVNQEM
+209 LDVNKEM

-334 SGDRSNISTIRR
+334 SDDRSNNSSTIRR

-355 GREETMRVVWGD
+355 EREETMRVVWGD
-367 PEKDFFDAKNQVL
+367 PENDFFDAKNQVL

-395 ARDDDNDDGDEEEE
+395 ARDDDDDDGEEEEE
-409 DKEDKEIE
+409 DKEDEEIEE
-417 EEENDNTEEE
+417 EEENDNFEEE
-427 AVIKARFVR
+427 AVIKALFVR

-478 RFDSENAQN
+478 RFDSESAQN
-487 MVVCFLKKTRT
+487 MVVCFRKNGE
-498 RE
+498 RENEE

>member
-1 MTTMT
+1 MTTMMT
-6 LTTMT
+6 LTTM
-11 MMRRCCCASSFKAFR
+11 RRCFCASS
-26 RRRSSS
+26 SP
-32 SSTTKRM
+32 
-39 MSFYNKKSSLRSRCE
+39 
-54 TKDDVRE
+54 
-61 NASSSFCFKGGRR
+61 FCFKGGRR
-74 RGGSRFPR
+74 RGGSFRFPR
-82 FVATHSFTSSSLS
+82 FVATRSFNTSSSLS

-103 DYKEDEKGLLVGG
+103 EYKEDEKGLVGG

-146 YESSSGKKLRTLL
+146 YESVSGKKLRTLL

-178 EDNIA
+178 EDNIIA
-183 ITATTSNNNNK
+183 TTTTSNNNNK
-194 NLSSKNNDSG
+194 NLSKNNDSG

-209 LDVNQEM
+209 LDVNKEM

-320 WEVSLGRSRKSIGR
+320 WEVSLGRSRSIGR
-334 SGDRSNISTIRR
+334 SDDRSNISSTIRR
-346 EEEDEDDAS
+346 EEDEDAS
-355 GREETMRVVWGD
+355 EREETMRVVWGD

-395 ARDDDNDDGDEEEE
+395 ARDDDDDDGEEEEE
-409 DKEDKEIE
+409 DKEDEEIEE
-417 EEENDNTEEE
+417 EEENDNFEEE
-427 AVIKARFVR
+427 AVIKALFVR

-487 MVVCFLKKTRT
+487 MVVCFRKNGE
-498 RE
+498 RENEE

>member
-1 MTTMT
+1 MTTTTMT

-11 MMRRCCCASSFKAFR
+11 TTMRRCFFR
-26 RRRSSS
+26 ASS
-32 SSTTKRM
+32 SST
-39 MSFYNKKSSLRSRCE
+39 
-54 TKDDVRE
+54 
-61 NASSSFCFKGGRR
+61 FCLKGGRR
-74 RGGSRFPR
+74 RGGRRFPFR
-82 FVATHSFTSSSLS
+82 CVATRSFTTSSSLIS

-103 DYKEDEKGLLVGG
+103 ECKEDEKGLLVGG

-183 ITATTSNNNNK
+183 ITATTSNNCNK
-194 NLSSKNNDSG
+194 NLSKNNDSG

-209 LDVNQEM
+209 LDVNKEM

-334 SGDRSNISTIRR
+334 SDDCSNNSSTIRR

-355 GREETMRVVWGD
+355 EREETMRVVWGD
-367 PEKDFFDAKNQVL
+367 PENDFFDAKNQVL

-395 ARDDDNDDGDEEEE
+395 ARDDDDDDGEEEEE
-409 DKEDKEIE
+409 DKEDEEIEEE
-417 EEENDNTEEE
+417 EEENDNFEEE
-427 AVIKARFVR
+427 AVIKALFVR

-478 RFDSENAQN
+478 RFDSESAQN
-487 MVVCFLKKTRT
+487 MVVCFRKNGE
-498 RE
+498 RENEE

>member
-11 MMRRCCCASSFKAFR
+11 MRRCFC
-26 RRRSSS
+26 
-32 SSTTKRM
+32 
-39 MSFYNKKSSLRSRCE
+39 
-54 TKDDVRE
+54 
-61 NASSSFCFKGGRR
+61 ASSSFCFKGGRR

-82 FVATHSFTSSSLS
+82 FVATHSFNTSSSLS

-103 DYKEDEKGLLVGG
+103 EYKEDEKGLVGG

-183 ITATTSNNNNK
+183 ITATTSNNSNK
-194 NLSSKNNDSG
+194 NLSKNNDSG

-209 LDVNQEM
+209 LDVNKEM

-334 SGDRSNISTIRR
+334 GDDRSNNSSTIRR
-346 EEEDEDDAS
+346 EEEDEGDAS
-355 GREETMRVVWGD
+355 EREETMRVVWGD
-367 PEKDFFDAKNQVL
+367 PENDFFDAKNQVL

-395 ARDDDNDDGDEEEE
+395 ARDDDDDDGEEEEEDKDDGEEEEE
-409 DKEDKEIE
+409 DKEDEEIEEE
-417 EEENDNTEEE
+417 EEENDNFEEE
-427 AVIKARFVR
+427 AVIKALFVR

-478 RFDSENAQN
+478 RFDSESAQN
-487 MVVCFLKKTRT
+487 MVVCFRKNGE
-498 RE
+498 RENEE

>member
-1 MTTMT
+1 
-6 LTTMT
+6 
-11 MMRRCCCASSFKAFR
+11 MMRRCCLRFYNGRRRKSLFR
-26 RRRSSS
+26 RRCA
-32 SSTTKRM
+32 TKD
-39 MSFYNKKSSLRSRCE
+39 
-54 TKDDVRE
+54 DDVRE
-61 NASSSFCFKGGRR
+61 NASS
-74 RGGSRFPR
+74 
-82 FVATHSFTSSSLS
+82 
-95 DDERRDDD
+95 RRDDD
-103 DYKEDEKGLLVGG
+103 DEENEKGSGG
-116 ASIYSKPDV
+116 ASIYSKPDA
-125 YALAFGTFRDFPKE
+125 YALAFGGFRDFPKE

-146 YESSSGKKLRTLL
+146 YESVSEKKRTKKQGGGKKLRTLL

-178 EDNIA
+178 EDNSI
-183 ITATTSNNNNK
+183 ATTTTRSNTK
-194 NLSSKNNDSG
+194 NLSKNNDSG

-209 LDVNQEM
+209 LDVNREM

-255 GGYFDCATLLLGTA
+255 EGYFDCATLLLGTA
-269 AHLLTCEDATRTFRE
+269 AHLLTYEAATRTFRE

-320 WEVSLGRSRKSIGR
+320 WEVSIGRSRSIGR
-334 SGDRSNISTIRR
+334 SDDSNNSSTIRR

-355 GREETMRVVWGD
+355 EREETMRVVWGD

-395 ARDDDNDDGDEEEE
+395 RDDDTDDGEEEE

-417 EEENDNTEEE
+417 EEEENNNTEEE

-451 TLPELMAVANAA
+451 TLPELMAVARAV
-463 GFEFIECFGDLDETV
+463 GFEFIDCFGDLDETV

-487 MVVCFLKKTRT
+487 MVVAFRKK
-498 RE
+498 EEQENEEYC

>member
-1 MTTMT
+1 MTTTTMT
-6 LTTMT
+6 LTTM
-11 MMRRCCCASSFKAFR
+11 MRRCFFR
-26 RRRSSS
+26 
-32 SSTTKRM
+32 
-39 MSFYNKKSSLRSRCE
+39 
-54 TKDDVRE
+54 
-61 NASSSFCFKGGRR
+61 ASSSPFCFKGGRR
-74 RGGSRFPR
+74 RGGRRFPFR
-82 FVATHSFTSSSLS
+82 CVATRSFTTSSSLS

-103 DYKEDEKGLLVGG
+103 ECKEDEKGLLVGG

-146 YESSSGKKLRTLL
+146 YESVSGKKLRTLL

-178 EDNIA
+178 EDNNIA
-183 ITATTSNNNNK
+183 ITATTSNNNNNK

-209 LDVNQEM
+209 LDVNKEM

-269 AHLLTCEDATRTFRE
+269 AHLLTYEDATRTFRE

-320 WEVSLGRSRKSIGR
+320 WEVSLGRSRSIGR
-334 SGDRSNISTIRR
+334 SDDRSNISSTIRR
-346 EEEDEDDAS
+346 EEDEDAS
-355 GREETMRVVWGD
+355 EREETMRVVWGD

-395 ARDDDNDDGDEEEE
+395 ARDDDDDDGEEEEE
-409 DKEDKEIE
+409 DKEDEEIEE
-417 EEENDNTEEE
+417 EEENDNFEEE
-427 AVIKARFVR
+427 AVIKALFVR

-487 MVVCFLKKTRT
+487 MVVCFRKNGE
-498 RE
+498 RENEE

>member
-1 MTTMT
+1 
-6 LTTMT
+6 
-11 MMRRCCCASSFKAFR
+11 MRRCFFR
-26 RRRSSS
+26 
-32 SSTTKRM
+32 
-39 MSFYNKKSSLRSRCE
+39 
-54 TKDDVRE
+54 
-61 NASSSFCFKGGRR
+61 ASSSPFCFKGGRR
-74 RGGSRFPR
+74 RGGSFRFPR
-82 FVATHSFTSSSLS
+82 CVATRSYSLS

-103 DYKEDEKGLLVGG
+103 ECKEDEKGLLVGG

-178 EDNIA
+178 EDNNIA
-183 ITATTSNNNNK
+183 ITATTSNNNNNNK

-209 LDVNQEM
+209 LDVNKEM

-320 WEVSLGRSRKSIGR
+320 WEVSLGRSRSIGR
-334 SGDRSNISTIRR
+334 SDDRSNISSTIRR
-346 EEEDEDDAS
+346 EEDEDAS
-355 GREETMRVVWGD
+355 EREETMRVVWGD

-395 ARDDDNDDGDEEEE
+395 ARDDDDDDGEEEEE
-409 DKEDKEIE
+409 DKEDEEIEE
-417 EEENDNTEEE
+417 EEENDNFEEE
-427 AVIKARFVR
+427 AVIKALFVR

-487 MVVCFLKKTRT
+487 MVVCFRKNGE
-498 RE
+498 RENEE

>member
-1 MTTMT
+1 MMTTMMT
-6 LTTMT
+6 LTTT
-11 MMRRCCCASSFKAFR
+11 TMRRCFC
-26 RRRSSS
+26 
-32 SSTTKRM
+32 
-39 MSFYNKKSSLRSRCE
+39 
-54 TKDDVRE
+54 
-61 NASSSFCFKGGRR
+61 ASSSFCFKGGRR
-74 RGGSRFPR
+74 RGGRRFPR
-82 FVATHSFTSSSLS
+82 CVATHSFNTSSSLS
-95 DDERRDDD
+95 FDDDERRDFDD
-103 DYKEDEKGLLVGG
+103 EFKEDEKGLVGG

-183 ITATTSNNNNK
+183 ITATTTSNNSNK

-209 LDVNQEM
+209 LDVNKEM

-293 IFVVEVEHPMTTLF
+293 MFVVEVEHPMTTLF

-334 SGDRSNISTIRR
+334 SDDRSNNSSTIRR

-355 GREETMRVVWGD
+355 EREETMRVVWGD
-367 PEKDFFDAKNQVL
+367 PENDFFDAKNQVL

-395 ARDDDNDDGDEEEE
+395 ARDDDDDDGEEEEE
-409 DKEDKEIE
+409 DKEDEEIEE
-417 EEENDNTEEE
+417 EEENDNFEDE
-427 AVIKARFVR
+427 AVIKALFVR

-487 MVVCFLKKTRT
+487 MVVCFSKKPRT